1 MIPVAGSR
9 RPCSNCNTFS
19 LESTGAETDD
29 DVRLC
34 SPLLTGTSL
43 VLLVNAG
50 PSIGTFKDPSLP
62 LISTQNIEYSIF
74 KK

>member
-19 LESTGAETDD
+19 FTSTGAETDD

-34 SPLLTGTSL
+34 SPLLRGTLS
-43 VLLVNAG
+43 VLLVNAS
-50 PSIGTFKDPSLP
+50 PSIGTFKDPSLL
-62 LISTQNIEYSIF
+62 LISI
-74 KK
+74 

>member
-1 MIPVAGSR
+1 METSVFLWRVI
-9 RPCSNCNTFS
+9 
-19 LESTGAETDD
+19 STTIVEMEVY
-29 DVRLC
+29 VRLIC

-62 LISTQNIEYSIF
+62 LISTQNVEYLMF